1 MELCKSSTQSL
12 YFTID
17 HSSFRRP
24 RCSRKRLDPTFHAR
38 VVPATTFSL
47 KLVSATAR
55 FQSLREYRRVLRR
68 LKIGRAARRSI
79 EQDREKPTEFCPVPN
94 RRYARDAAP
103 EEEDDEVTRFVAP
116 LDRPT
121 IFPRRGIVAAFWQT
135 LNAFRAKINTV
146 ALWRKQR
153 DKHEVA
159 FVLSRCVC
167 AVDASSD
174 SNYHKFQ

>member
-68 LKIGRAARRSI
+68 LKIGRAAR
-79 EQDREKPTEFCPVPN
+79 EKPTEFCPVPN

-116 LDRPT
+116 LDRPM
-121 IFPRRGIVAAFWQT
+121 IFPRHGIVAAFWQT